1 MRVKAK
7 ISCIFDI
14 EYEDQNDNINYTK
27 ENITMETIQDLLDM
41 ETDESLQFV
50 QILEIE
56 KQ

>member
-1 MRVKAK
+1 MKVKAK

-56 KQ
+56 KH